1 MDTSTL
7 TSTES
12 EAMAD
17 LPLTS
22 SPYSDIP
29 QPAAEWFTRLISPLT
44 HVYSSAA
51 SPSATNSVD
60 SVVMLSPIAPGDM
73 DNAGNGFVGIGG
85 EVGSKPFASAPI
97 PHPQIDDDPGDSTV
111 LLVLIPILA
120 VIFTIL
126 IGLVVFLIAMLYMR
140 KKRGIR

>member
-1 MDTSTL
+1 L
-7 TSTES
+7 HG
-12 EAMAD
+12 
-17 LPLTS
+17 
-22 SPYSDIP
+22 
-29 QPAAEWFTRLISPLT
+29 F
-44 HVYSSAA
+44 
-51 SPSATNSVD
+51 
-60 SVVMLSPIAPGDM
+60 
-73 DNAGNGFVGIGG
+73 GNGFDVGVGVG
-85 EVGSKPFASAPI
+85 DEVGSTKPFASAPI

>member
-1 MDTSTL
+1 M
-7 TSTES
+7 
-12 EAMAD
+12 
-17 LPLTS
+17 
-22 SPYSDIP
+22 
-29 QPAAEWFTRLISPLT
+29 ISPLT

-51 SPSATNSVD
+51 SPSATNLA
-60 SVVMLSPIAPGDM
+60 MLSPMAPV
-73 DNAGNGFVGIGG
+73 DNDNIGSGFDVGAGAGVGG
-85 EVGSKPFASAPI
+85 ERGSKPFASAPI
-97 PHPQIDDDPGDSTV
+97 PHPQIDDDSGDSTV